1 MHTHQKGKKKSAFSF
16 NGKRKTD
23 DWIQSGEQDMRRQSW
38 VFVVFSLQTYKIKNG
53 FGRSWIDKSGPLVK
67 E

>member
-38 VFVVFSLQTYKIKNG
+38 VFGFFFLFTDIKSRMALAG
-53 FGRSWIDKSGPLVK
+53 AG
-67 E
+67 